1 MSKQYGNYA
10 LSEPGSLE
18 VCIMLDQERESI
30 SSALNDF
37 RRARDRARLEEIMA
51 SLTGRSAALLSYDE
65 VKEKLKAGGG
75 SARGLR
81 EIPLAA
87 IVGSV
92 GRYTD
97 FTRSFLPRHDSDAHR
112 WAGVQLAATGLVG
125 LPPIDVYQIGDVYF
139 VLDGNHRVSVARQL
153 GATHIEAYVTEVHTK
168 VPLTP
173 DVRPDDLIIKARYA
187 DFLERT
193 RLDELRPDAD
203 LSVTVP
209 GQYRVLEKQIELR
222 RERMAEEQQR
232 ETSVDEAVTDW
243 YDSFYLPVIKVI
255 REQGIL
261 RDFPGRTET
270 DLYAWVAEHRELLE
284 KELGWQI
291 KPEVILANLAT
302 QLSPRP
308 ERVIARVGER
318 LLDAVTPDA
327 LESGPAPGR
336 WRREWVEPR
345 RDDRLFPDILV
356 ALDGEAGGW
365 LALDYALQVAQRE
378 DGRLLGLHVVASD
391 ALKETEPVQML
402 QDEFQ
407 RRCQAVQVPGEFA
420 VEAGPIARKICERA
434 WWADLVTVS
443 LTHPPASQLL
453 AKLGPGFHT
462 LVRRSARPILA
473 VPTFTDP
480 VSMAEAE
487 GKRLERAL
495 LAYDGSPKAQEAL
508 FVAAYLAGAWQIPLV
523 VVTVMDKNRTAAE
536 ALDQAKT
543 YLTARSI
550 SASYVAASGPVAE
563 AILQTSATQQSDLLI
578 MGGYGSSPMLEV
590 VLGSSVDQIL
600 RQTRQ
605 PLLICR

>member
-1 MSKQYGNYA
+1 
-10 LSEPGSLE
+10 
-18 VCIMLDQERESI
+18 
-30 SSALNDF
+30 
-37 RRARDRARLEEIMA
+37 MA
-51 SLTGRSAALLSYDE
+51 SLTGKSAALLSYDE
-65 VKEKLKAGGG
+65 VKEKLKASGG
-75 SARGLR
+75 SARGLQ

-97 FTRSFLPRHDSDAHR
+97 FTRSFLPRHDSDAQR

-139 VLDGNHRVSVARQL
+139 VLDGNHRVSVARGL
-153 GATHIEAYVTEVHTK
+153 GATHIEAYVTEVHSK

-173 DVRPDDLIIKARYA
+173 EVRPDDLIIKARYA

-193 RLDELRPDAD
+193 HLDELRPGAD
-203 LSVTVP
+203 LAVTVP

-232 ETSVDEAVTDW
+232 KVPVDEAVADW
-243 YDSFYLPVIKVI
+243 YDHIYLPVVEVI

-261 RDFPGRTET
+261 QDFPGRTET
-270 DLYAWVAEHRELLE
+270 DLYGWVSEHRESLE
-284 KELGWQI
+284 QELGWQL
-291 KPEVILANLAT
+291 KPEAVLANLAT

-308 ERVIARVGER
+308 ERVIARVGGR
-318 LLDAVTPDA
+318 LLDAVTPDS
-327 LESGPAPGR
+327 LEAGPAAGR
-336 WRREWVEPR
+336 WRKEWVEPR
-345 RDDRLFPDILV
+345 RGDRLFSDILV

-365 LALDYALQVAQRE
+365 LALEVALQVARRE

-391 ALKETEPVQML
+391 ALKETQPVQAL
-402 QDEFQ
+402 QAEFQ
-407 RRCQAVQVPGEFA
+407 QRCQAAQVPGEFA

-473 VPTFTDP
+473 VPTFSDP
-480 VSMAEAE
+480 ASRAEAE
-487 GKRLERAL
+487 AKRLERAL

-508 FVAAYLAGAWQIPLV
+508 FVAAYLAGSWQIPLV
-523 VVTVMDKNRTAAE
+523 VITVMDKNRTAPE
-536 ALDQAKT
+536 ALEQAKT
-543 YLTARSI
+543 YLTARSV
-550 SASYVAASGPVAE
+550 SATYVTESGPVAE
-563 AILQTSATQQSDLLI
+563 AILQTAAARQSDLLI
-578 MGGYGSSPMLEV
+578 MGGYGPSPMLEV

-600 RQTRQ
+600 RQARQ

>member
-1 MSKQYGNYA
+1 
-10 LSEPGSLE
+10 
-18 VCIMLDQERESI
+18 MLDPKREGI
-30 SSALNDF
+30 NSALDDF
-37 RRARDRARLEEIMA
+37 RRARERAWLEEIMA
-51 SLTGRSAALLSYDE
+51 SLTGKSAALLSYDE
-65 VKEKLKAGGG
+65 VKEKLRASGG
-75 SARGLR
+75 SARGLQ

-97 FTRSFLPRHDSDAHR
+97 FTRSFLPRHDSDAQR
-112 WAGVQLAATGLVG
+112 WAGVQLAAAGLVG

-173 DVRPDDLIIKARYA
+173 EVRPDDLIIKARYA

-193 RLDELRPDAD
+193 HLDELRPGAD

-232 ETSVDEAVTDW
+232 EIALNEAVADW
-243 YDSFYLPVIKVI
+243 YDHIYLPVVEVI

-270 DLYAWVAEHRELLE
+270 DLYVWVSEHRESLE
-284 KELGWQI
+284 QELGWQL
-291 KPEVILANLAT
+291 KPEAVLANLAT
-302 QLSPRP
+302 QRSPRP
-308 ERVIARVGER
+308 ERVMARVGER
-318 LLDAVTPDA
+318 LLDAVTPDS
-327 LESGPAPGR
+327 LESGPAAGR
-336 WRREWVEPR
+336 WRKEWVEPR
-345 RDDRLFPDILV
+345 RGDRLFPDILV

-365 LALDYALQVAQRE
+365 LALEVALQVAQRE
-378 DGRLLGLHVVASD
+378 DGRLLGLHVVVSHS
-391 ALKETEPVQML
+391 LKETESIQIL
-402 QDEFQ
+402 QAEFQ
-407 RRCQAVQVPGEFA
+407 RRCQAAQVSGEFA
-420 VEAGPIARKICERA
+420 VEVGPIARRICERA

-462 LVRRSARPILA
+462 LIRRSARPILA
-473 VPTFTDP
+473 VPTFSDP
-480 VSMAEAE
+480 AGMAEAE
-487 GKRLERAL
+487 GKKLERAL

-508 FVAAYLAGAWQIPLV
+508 FVAAYLAGSWQLSLA
-523 VVTVMDKNRTAAE
+523 VVTVMDKNRTAPE
-536 ALDQAKT
+536 ALEQAKT
-543 YLTARSI
+543 YLTARSV
-550 SASYVAASGPVAE
+550 SATYVAESGPVAE
-563 AILQTSATQQSDLLI
+563 VILQTAAAQQSDLLI

-600 RQTRQ
+600 RQARQ

>member
-1 MSKQYGNYA
+1 
-10 LSEPGSLE
+10 
-18 VCIMLDQERESI
+18 
-30 SSALNDF
+30 
-37 RRARDRARLEEIMA
+37 MA
-51 SLTGRSAALLSYDE
+51 SLTGKSAALLSYDE
-65 VKEKLKAGGG
+65 VKEKLKASGG
-75 SARGLR
+75 SVRGLQ

-97 FTRSFLPRHDSDAHR
+97 FTRSFLPRHDSDAQR
-112 WAGVQLAATGLVG
+112 WAGVQLATTGLVG
-125 LPPIDVYQIGDVYF
+125 LPPIDVYQMGDVYF

-153 GATHIEAYVTEVHTK
+153 GATYIEAYVTEVHTK

-173 DVRPDDLIIKARYA
+173 EVRLDDLIIKARYA

-193 RLDELRPDAD
+193 HLDKLRPGAD
-203 LSVTVP
+203 LNVTVP

-222 RERMAEEQQR
+222 RERMAEEQQP
-232 ETSVDEAVTDW
+232 EISVDEAVTDW
-243 YDSFYLPVIKVI
+243 YDHIYLPVVEVI

-270 DLYAWVAEHRELLE
+270 DLYVWVSEHRASLE
-284 KELGWQI
+284 QELGWQI
-291 KPEVILANLAT
+291 KPEAVLANLAT

-308 ERVIARVGER
+308 ERVMARVGGR
-318 LLDAVTPDA
+318 LLDAVTPDS
-327 LESGPAPGR
+327 LEAGPAAGR
-336 WRREWVEPR
+336 WRKEWVEPR
-345 RDDRLFPDILV
+345 RSDRLFPDILV

-365 LALDYALQVAQRE
+365 LALEYALQVARWE

-391 ALKETEPVQML
+391 SLKGTEPIQKL
-402 QDEFQ
+402 QAEFQ
-407 RRCQAVQVPGEFA
+407 RRCQAAQVPGEFA
-420 VEAGPIARKICERA
+420 VEVGPIARKIWERA

-473 VPTFTDP
+473 VPTFSNSTG
-480 VSMAEAE
+480 MAEAE

-508 FVAAYLAGAWQIPLV
+508 FVAAYLAGSWQLTLV
-523 VVTVMDKNRTAAE
+523 VVTVMDKYRAAPE
-536 ALDQAKT
+536 PLEQAKT
-543 YLTARSI
+543 YLTARSVL
-550 SASYVAASGPVAE
+550 ATYVAENGPVAE
-563 AILQTSATQQSDLLI
+563 AILQTAAVQQSDLLI
-578 MGGYGSSPMLEV
+578 MGGYGPSPMLEV

-600 RQTRQ
+600 RQARQ